1 MSNERFDDEVLS
13 AIIDGEADDA
23 VVASVLADPAAT
35 KRLTEMRRVV
45 DIVGEEPPPATP
57 QRRQASIA
65 AAMAAAQPASPE
77 VTSLTAARHERE
89 EKKKRSGIP
98 PWLAI
103 AAAVVLIAIAIPV
116 IAALR
121 PNSADTVTSAADS
134 ATDSAA
140 ESASEF
146 SLNSSDDGDDSADD
160 AAEEPAASSD
170 AVDEEAAP
178 LPAEPEPA
186 EDIAEATT
194 DSGPDERAADDVADA
209 AVSDD
214 DAADAD
220 ASAGDAA
227 QDLAEQAAPAPES
240 EPFEIETLRERLADD
255 EIPTA
260 ESLTGVNDLINLG
273 AVRPQHSIADL
284 EEAGLPTLCLQ
295 ADVPTEE
302 FAYDVVTLAP
312 FAGSSELLIVRFN
325 DDGTTNIFTGETS
338 EAFDAE
344 DCTLLG

>member
-1 MSNERFDDEVLS
+1 M
-13 AIIDGEADDA
+13 
-23 VVASVLADPAAT
+23 
-35 KRLTEMRRVV
+35 
-45 DIVGEEPPPATP
+45 
-57 QRRQASIA
+57 
-65 AAMAAAQPASPE
+65 
-77 VTSLTAARHERE
+77 
-89 EKKKRSGIP
+89 
-98 PWLAI
+98 
-103 AAAVVLIAIAIPV
+103 
-116 IAALR
+116 
-121 PNSADTVTSAADS
+121 
-134 ATDSAA
+134 

-146 SLNSSDDGDDSADD
+146 SLNSSDDGDDSDDGADD

-178 LPAEPEPA
+178 LPAEPENA

-209 AVSDD
+209 AVSED
-214 DAADAD
+214 DAADTD

-227 QDLAEQAAPAPES
+227 QDLAEQAAPVPES
-240 EPFEIETLRERLADD
+240 EPFQIETLRERLADD

-312 FAGSSELLIVRFN
+312 FAGSPELLIVRFN

>member
-1 MSNERFDDEVLS
+1 MSNELFDDEVLS

-89 EKKKRSGIP
+89 EKKKRRGIP
-98 PWLAI
+98 PWLAV

-121 PNSADTVTSAADS
+121 PNSADTLTSAADS
-134 ATDSAA
+134 ATDSAV
-140 ESASEF
+140 EGASEF
-146 SLNSSDDGDDSADD
+146 SLNSSDDGDDSDDSADD

-178 LPAEPEPA
+178 LPAEPENA

-214 DAADAD
+214 AD

-227 QDLAEQAAPAPES
+227 QDLAEQAAPVPES
-240 EPFEIETLRERLADD
+240 EPFAIETLRERLADD

-312 FAGSSELLIVRFN
+312 FTGSPELLIVRFN